1 MRPLLALE
9 PSGGQT
15 KQSINTCWDIF
26 RKLISLAIHW
36 RIKLYQK
43 QCN

>member
-1 MRPLLALE
+1 L
-9 PSGGQT
+9 
-15 KQSINTCWDIF
+15 INFF

-43 QCN
+43 